1 MEPQPGVLRRR
12 GRGRRPA
19 VRALARL
26 PRVREHRRSRRGR
39 PSHRYGN
46 PAAAAVQPPA
56 LHAQSL
62 EEYGLLGPGHVRG
75 LLPPAVGLDSR
86 VRGVRR
92 GGVAL
97 RGLPLVKL
105 VAFFALAVFVHGP
118 LSPFLPTA
126 FEATLVY
133 YARFYPPWLLALVGT
148 AGASL
153 AEAVNYRLVDWAA
166 ELPKLAALRTGDRKS
181 TRLNSSHLVISYAV
195 FCLKKKKNN
204 DNETDGFPRNRK
216 PPRLVE
222 HVLPAT
228 LIAHRRL
235 HDV

>member
-62 EEYGLLGPGHVRG
+62 EEYGLL
-75 LLPPAVGLDSR
+75 PPAVGLDSR

-126 FEATLVY
+126 FEGTLLY

-166 ELPKLAALRTGDRKS
+166 ELPKLAALGLGRRHGGASRHSCARRSGRPCSSSSRRSPTPPCACWRRSASIRCRCWCSRASVSCSPASAGDACSGR
-181 TRLNSSHLVISYAV
+181 A
-195 FCLKKKKNN
+195 
-204 DNETDGFPRNRK
+204 
-216 PPRLVE
+216 
-222 HVLPAT
+222 
-228 LIAHRRL
+228 
-235 HDV
+235 